1 MNQEETQKATP
12 SLEEL
17 IGETRMLNGK
27 LIVIAEDSRGRLGW
41 VFKDTGLPPTDADMQ
56 PKKRKKK

>member
-1 MNQEETQKATP
+1 MNREETQKATP

-41 VFKDTGLPPTDADMQ
+41 VFKDPGLAPTDADMQ

>member
-1 MNQEETQKATP
+1 MNQEDIQKATP

-56 PKKRKKK
+56 PKKRKNT